1 MSMNELTKYV
11 IEFKQR
17 SPGPLEAST
26 TGCSEHDRAG
36 RTPPFFATSTT
47 TTAMHHPCVI
57 ALTSPTSLEG
67 ENPSPQTTTESTEAW
82 QRPLGNGGMCEAD
95 FPERA
100 VIYTHAA
107 I

>member
-36 RTPPFFATSTT
+36 RMPPFFATTTT
-47 TTAMHHPCVI
+47 TTAMHHPCVF
-57 ALTSPTSLEG
+57 ALTSPSSLEG
-67 ENPSPQTTTESTEAW
+67 ENPPHK
-82 QRPLGNGGMCEAD
+82 QRPNQLRRGNDRLAMGACARQT
-95 FPERA
+95 FRRER
-100 VIYTHAA
+100 
-107 I
+107 